1 MLKYPKDKIRCVLGE
16 IKAKADRTIRVSL
29 DFVEVED
36 IDRILELLKMRKSF
50 GEEVTIWDA
59 LGVFLLIRQEN
70 RRRN

>member
-1 MLKYPKDKIRCVLGE
+1 MLKYPKDKICCVLGE
-16 IKAKADRTIRVSL
+16 IKAKDEHAIRVSL

-59 LGVFLLIRQEN
+59 LGVYFLIRQEN
-70 RRRN
+70 RKRN